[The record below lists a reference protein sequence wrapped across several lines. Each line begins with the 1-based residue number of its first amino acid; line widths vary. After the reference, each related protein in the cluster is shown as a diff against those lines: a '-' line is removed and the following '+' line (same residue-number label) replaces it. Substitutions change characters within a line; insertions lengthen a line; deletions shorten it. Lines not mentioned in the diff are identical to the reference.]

1 MDDNGIARLA
11 TGGRTFFVTPIGS
24 PLVENPPYRWGDHTP
39 DLRFRAPEVQWPEE
53 HAVEKIDE
61 VAVTKES
68 DVYEAAMVVYEA
80 SSHSLAS
87 SNLRIRPQLL
97 GLDEK
102 NPILQMERYRDVG
115 EDTNWG
121 TSSTTLWD
129 RRGRLGVPS
138 EVLEQGPYEAPINRR
153 RPQYLLGI
161 PFPSQVHT

>member
-1 MDDNGIARLA
+1 MDDSGVARLA
-11 TGGRTFFVTPIGS
+11 TGGRTFFATPVGS
-24 PLVENPPYRWGDHTP
+24 PLVEHPPYRWGDHTP

-80 SSHSLAS
+80 SSHSPVL
-87 SNLRIRPQLL
+87 SNLRIRPQSL

-102 NPILQMERYRDVG
+102 NPILQMERYCDVG
-115 EDTNWG
+115 EDTNRG
-121 TSSTTLWD
+121 TSSKTLWD
-129 RRGRLGVPS
+129 RRDRLGVPS
-138 EVLEQGPYEAPINRR
+138 EMLEQGPYKTPISRR
-153 RPQYLLGI
+153 RPQYLLAV